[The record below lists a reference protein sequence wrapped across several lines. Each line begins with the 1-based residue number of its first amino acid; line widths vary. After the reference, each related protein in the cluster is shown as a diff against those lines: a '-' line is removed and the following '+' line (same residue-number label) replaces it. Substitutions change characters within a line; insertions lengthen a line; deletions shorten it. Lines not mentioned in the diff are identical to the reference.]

1 MAALSRADGPVT
13 TRADPSA
20 AGGVLHR
27 AKQFARTI
35 KRDTVAVWIASRDP
49 RVPWYVKLVAATVAA
64 YALSPIDLI
73 PDFIPV
79 LGYVDDI
86 VIVPA
91 GILLTARLIPDDLM
105 NEFRAEAAR
114 RGEWPRSRVGAAG
127 IVLLWIGAI
136 ALTAWWLLP

>member
-13 TRADPSA
+13 ARANPGA
-20 AGGVLHR
+20 AGGVLHG
-27 AKQFARTI
+27 AKQWARAVV
-35 KRDTVAVWIASRDP
+35 RDTVAVWIASRDP
-49 RVPWYVKLVAATVAA
+49 RVPWYVKLLAAAVAA

-86 VIVPA
+86 VIVPV
-91 GILLTARLIPDDLM
+91 GIMLTARLIPADLM
-105 NEFRAEAAR
+105 NEFRAEAAQR
-114 RGEWPRSRVGAAG
+114 EERPRSRVGAAG
-127 IVLLWIGAI
+127 IVLLWFGAI

>member
-1 MAALSRADGPVT
+1 
-13 TRADPSA
+13 
-20 AGGVLHR
+20 LHG
-27 AKQFARTI
+27 AKQWARTV

-49 RVPWYVKLVAATVAA
+49 RVPWYVKLLAVTVAA

-105 NEFRAEAAR
+105 NEFRTEAAR
-114 RGEWPRSRVGAAG
+114 RGEWPRSRMGAAG

-136 ALTAWWLLP
+136 ALTAWWLVT